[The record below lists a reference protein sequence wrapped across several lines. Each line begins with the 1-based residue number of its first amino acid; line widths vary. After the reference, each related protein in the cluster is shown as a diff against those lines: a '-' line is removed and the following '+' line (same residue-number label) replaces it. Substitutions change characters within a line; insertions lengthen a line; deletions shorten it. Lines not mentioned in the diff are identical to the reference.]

1 MTKEELAKF
10 NGQNGQPV
18 YVAVSG
24 TIYDVSGSKLW
35 ADGNHVNAHHAGQDL
50 TEEIKSAPH
59 VRTVV
64 ERFPVVGRLEPPA
77 VEKKKKR
84 FGLF

>member
-1 MTKEELAKF
+1 MTKEELATF
-10 NGQNGQPV
+10 NGQNGQPT

-24 TIYDVSGSKLW
+24 TIYDVSESKMW
-35 ADGNHVNAHHAGQDL
+35 VDGNHVNAHSAGQDL
-50 TEEIKSAPH
+50 TDELKSAPH

-64 ERFPVVGRLEPPA
+64 ERFPVVGKLENEP
-77 VEKKKKR
+77 EKKKKR